1 MVEKALLFVQSY
13 LKKYLTDL
21 IPKGEIGYNIRNR
34 NKPFF
39 IADLKVFK
47 INFSLTLR
55 KLGIV

>member
-47 INFSLTLR
+47 IHFSLRLR